1 MKFQKL
7 VLISAVI
14 VFSISANT
22 GSADDQERAQIS
34 IDTRQGL
41 LKVVGYYIGP
51 MVGMARGQLDY
62 DADLVSKNAEKMAQL
77 TAMIPDLF
85 KMDTSQSGL
94 KSDSLATIWENTQD
108 FNEKAV
114 IVSERANA
122 LAKAAKQGKGEFMKA
137 FGATGAACKSCH
149 DDYRQKQ

>member
-7 VLISAVI
+7 ILISTVI

-22 GSADDQERAQIS
+22 WSADDQERAQIS

-51 MVGMARGQLDY
+51 MVGMARGQLEY

-85 KMDTSQSGL
+85 KMNTSQSGL
-94 KSDSLATIWENTQD
+94 ES
-108 FNEKAV
+108 
-114 IVSERANA
+114 VSYTHLTLPTNREV
-122 LAKAAKQGKGEFMKA
+122 
-137 FGATGAACKSCH
+137 
-149 DDYRQKQ
+149 

>member
-7 VLISAVI
+7 ILISTVI

-22 GSADDQERAQIS
+22 WSADDQERAQIS

-85 KMDTSQSGL
+85 KMNTSQSGL
-94 KSDSLATIWENTQD
+94 ESDSLATIWENTED
-108 FNEKAV
+108 FNEKA
-114 IVSERANA
+114 IAVSERANA

-137 FGATGAACKSCH
+137 FEATGAACKSCH

>member
-7 VLISAVI
+7 VLASLVI
-14 VFSISANT
+14 VLSISANT
-22 GSADDQERAQIS
+22 WSAEDQERAQTA
-34 IDTRQGL
+34 IDMRQGL

-51 MVGMARGQLDY
+51 MAGMARGQLDY
-62 DADLVSKNAEKMAQL
+62 DADLVSKNVEKMAQL

-85 KMDTSQSGL
+85 KMDTSQSTL
-94 KSDSLATIWENTQD
+94 ESDSLSTIWENTQD